1 MSEDARSDSGTS
13 PSRDALIKEL
23 TLVRTRGLGHLRDC
37 ALPTLHTCCVLAGVA
52 GQGTIELHS
61 AVAIEKILRLAVG
74 RLGGDKAGVAA
85 EFTFGLARGSKYW
98 PAAERRRR
106 ATKAYFVSI
115 ERFRKGYEPKLIEY
129 VADEILNVC
138 ALAASKTDYSPSI
151 GPSRSGVHLDE
162 AQSTGQLSKDLLTQ
176 LGRRRTAY
184 SLDMSLDELA
194 KSDLFVQPRI
204 SRYGSPPGLSG
215 RQPITD
221 LVRTLAAKQSCLLL
235 GEPGAGKSLSLYWVA
250 IRCAEGGRTPIV
262 LRAQD
267 AVDFFNSPAWERI
280 KDGPADDVA
289 VFIDGLDEALGLWE
303 RQGMPQRL
311 IDEIARVPCLIT
323 SRTREFEESAV
334 LKRTDVVFDAA
345 YVLQDWSVD
354 DEFKEYL
361 DKLARAGLIHGTRLY
376 AAVVRSTEL
385 TRLVSRPLYARM
397 LTFVGGDS
405 ASRLSDP
412 NSLYGEYVVKL
423 ARVADASL
431 DHRGC
436 HIPGGVLPMWK
447 HTAWIVHE
455 GSAATPGA
463 VEIGSVIGRLRSP
476 VSRECARSS
485 VDQILDTRHI
495 GDREVGEFVHYSF
508 FEYLLASFVC
518 DQLLRPDNLN
528 SVAEV
533 LRYDLSREVRHFL
546 VAQLRTS
553 GQREVANLLGGVL
566 AGTNTDVLT
575 SQEERLCA
583 WNLSVYLLSRS
594 FTHSTRV
601 LTGLLK
607 SDLDDFRRISVLWA
621 LCHLGSQPAL
631 DAFYTALEESVGWR
645 ALCRGYVLY
654 YYGDISREDGPP
666 YEDSAPHVL
675 HLQTYE
681 RVLRMLGE
689 DRFRTSVRPERRFI
703 DIYTFLDILRV
714 RVISISDEVHT
725 LLTRL
730 TEELAE
736 DGIPDKMTTRL
747 DTLIHNRKF

>member
-1 MSEDARSDSGTS
+1 
-13 PSRDALIKEL
+13 
-23 TLVRTRGLGHLRDC
+23 V
-37 ALPTLHTCCVLAGVA
+37 CCVLAGVV
-52 GQGTIELHS
+52 GQDTNEQHR
-61 AVAIEKILRLAVG
+61 AVGIEKLLQLAVS
-74 RLGGDKAGVAA
+74 RLGGDKTGVAA
-85 EFTFGLARGSKYW
+85 EFTFGLARGSKFW
-98 PAAERRRR
+98 PAAERRKR
-106 ATKAYFVSI
+106 AARESFVSV

-129 VADEILNVC
+129 VADEILTLC
-138 ALAASKTDYSPSI
+138 ALAAETVGNSSTVDP
-151 GPSRSGVHLDE
+151 PQSGMRLDE
-162 AQSTGQLSKDLLTQ
+162 AQSTSQLSKELLTQ

-184 SLDMSLDELA
+184 PLDMSLDELA

-204 SRYGSPPGLSG
+204 SRYASPPGLAS

-221 LVRTLAAKQSCLLL
+221 LVRTLAAKRSCLLL

-250 IRCAEGGRTPIV
+250 IRCAEEGQTPIV

-280 KDGPADDVA
+280 KGRLDGDIA

-303 RQGMPQRL
+303 REGMPQQL

-354 DEFKEYL
+354 DEFSEYL
-361 DKLARAGLIHGTRLY
+361 DKLEKAGLIHDTRLY
-376 AAVVRSTEL
+376 EAVARSNEL

-405 ASRLSDP
+405 AGRLSDS

-463 VEIGSVIGRLRSP
+463 VEIGSVIGRLGSR

-485 VDQILDTRHI
+485 VDQILDVRHI

-518 DQLLRPDNLN
+518 DQLLRPDG
-528 SVAEV
+528 SDSAIKV

-553 GQREVANLLGGVL
+553 GQREVANLLGSVI
-566 AGTNTDVLT
+566 AGTNMDVLS

-594 FTHSTRV
+594 FAHSTRV
-601 LTGLLK
+601 LARLLK

-621 LCHLGSQPAL
+621 LCHLGSRQAL
-631 DAFYTALEESVGWR
+631 DAFYASLEESPEWR

-654 YYGDISREDGPP
+654 YYGDITREDGPP
-666 YEDSAPHVL
+666 YKDGSPYVL

-681 RVLRMLGE
+681 RVLRMLRA

-714 RVISISDEVHT
+714 RGVSISDEVRAQ
-725 LLTRL
+725 LERL
-730 TEELAE
+730 TKELTE
-736 DGIPDKMTTRL
+736 DGIPAKMAIRL
-747 DTLIHNRKF
+747 ETLIHNRKL